1 MGGARRAEEEATER
15 AAELLRNCVLPHATH
30 QRPEPHA
37 YLPACLWTSYILLL
51 GRWLGSSRCW

>member
-37 YLPACLWTSYILLL
+37 YLPACLPACGPALSCCLV
-51 GRWLGSSRCW
+51 GG